1 MAVLY
6 IQKCSRAFQSA
17 TNTPERSLRLVQ
29 TASWYY
35 VEQMCSHDLVKL
47 DALDCVKLH
56 MCDAF
61 MCMPFYFFSKVKEV
75 VTKIVLH
82 TPLPPKTGKYF

>member
-1 MAVLY
+1 
-6 IQKCSRAFQSA
+6 
-17 TNTPERSLRLVQ
+17 
-29 TASWYY
+29 
-35 VEQMCSHDLVKL
+35 MCSHDLVKL

-75 VTKIVLH
+75 VTKITLH